1 MHQMSEFG
9 TPPIPPH
16 MILLS
21 SSSSHSASDSQ
32 RINAVEIVS

>member
-21 SSSSHSASDSQ
+21 SSSHSASDSQ